1 MAENYAIERVDNG
14 WSVKY
19 ETSKGIKRVEVYED
33 GEHYLEKEMQ
43 TKESLHIALY
53 NMFYDYTDDAGIAG
67 GVRVTLVDPEHPH
80 EESAGGNDET
90 SEDDRDDD
98 RTAGEDSPQG
108 EE

>member
-43 TKESLHIALY
+43 IKESLHIALY
-53 NMFYDYTDDAGIAG
+53 NMFYDHTDDAGPG
-67 GVRVTLVDPEHPH
+67 GVRVTLIEPEHPR
-80 EESAGGNDET
+80 EESAGGDDEAG
-90 SEDDRDDD
+90 EDDRDDD
-98 RTAGEDSPQG
+98 RTAGEDGSQG